1 MWHHVLVNRV
11 IDYSALLYPVPRE
24 QVEAFKAA
32 SKAAGKPW
40 AAVNVGN
47 LIAVVFAVIFV
58 GGFIMVF
65 ALGFMSMAVGSMS
78 EGGNPVGIVFTVFP
92 AVFVAGF
99 VGLAVVAVRAVIRG
113 GNWETW
119 LRLDAFARANGMNFS
134 PRDKNPQYPGAIFN
148 IGDTRLVTNHLTSA
162 TDRFLDI
169 GNYQYS
175 TGSGKSRSTHY
186 WGFMALHLDRRLPN
200 MVLDSKAN
208 NGLFGGTNLPAYFD
222 KKQILSLE
230 GNFNEYFTLY
240 CPREYERDALYVFT
254 PDLMA
259 LLIDNAAPFDVEIV
273 DDWMFVYSATKFPS
287 TAPGLYQRLFQIVDT
302 VGAKTLAQ
310 TDRYV
315 DEKVGDFA
323 ANFVAPQG
331 QRLKRGWSVGAVI
344 ALVVFFAIWGLP
356 QLLAIVGAFSGR

>member
-1 MWHHVLVNRV
+1 MNRV

-40 AAVNVGN
+40 ASVPVGQIVG
-47 LIAVVFAVIFV
+47 LVVAGVIF
-58 GGFIMVF
+58 GSMI
-65 ALGFMSMAVGSMS
+65 LGFCVMFIGISVTSMQNGA
-78 EGGNPVGIVFTVFP
+78 NPVGIIGALFP
-92 AVFVAGF
+92 ALFIGGLA
-99 VGLAVVAVRAVIRG
+99 LAVVAIVRSVLKGR
-113 GNWETW
+113 NWETW
-119 LRLDAFARANGMNFS
+119 LRLETFAKANGLKFS
-134 PRDKNPQYPGAIFN
+134 PSDSNPQYPGAIFN
-148 IGDTRLVTNHLTSA
+148 QGDSRLVTNHLTSA

-175 TGSGKSRSTHY
+175 TGSGKSRSTHN
-186 WGFMALHLDRRLPN
+186 WGFMALHLDRKLPN

-273 DDWMFVYSATKFPS
+273 DDWMFVYSATPFPS
-287 TAPGLYQRLFQIVDT
+287 TAPGVYQRLFQIVDT

-315 DEKVGDFA
+315 DEKVGVFE

-331 QRLKRGWSVGAVI
+331 QRLKRGFSVGAVI
-344 ALVVFFAIWGLP
+344 FVVVFLALWGLP
-356 QLLAIVGAFSGR
+356 QLIGFFSLFAR